1 MAQPSRNQFGA
12 LASHRILTRVFRSRF
27 ELRFQDDVWRW
38 NADRITADFDEFQ
51 RELIV
56 ENTRVGLAA
65 TRMRGRSGGRALVLD
80 KEGIRVAEAMSSIT
94 SGSGGRSSNDI
105 SRRIGSGNFEIRPEQ
120 RLQTVSFYIP
130 LSKRTLEFLGRRSDA
145 SSHAASAR
153 GKPAVVEENHV
164 LGC

>member
-56 ENTRVGLAA
+56 ENTRAGLAA
-65 TRMRGRSGGRALVLD
+65 TRMRGRRGGRALVLD
-80 KEGIRVAEAMSSIT
+80 KEGIRVAEAMLKDTMNQPFVGDVI
-94 SGSGGRSSNDI
+94 DHL
-105 SRRIGSGNFEIRPEQ
+105 RIGR
-120 RLQTVSFYIP
+120 TVF
-130 LSKRTLEFLGRRSDA
+130 
-145 SSHAASAR
+145 
-153 GKPAVVEENHV
+153 
-164 LGC
+164 

>member
-1 MAQPSRNQFGA
+1 LTHLETADGA
-12 LASHRILTRVFRSRF
+12 AFKKSIWSTCFASNPYAGFLFPDLN
-27 ELRFQDDVWRW
+27 LRFQDDVWRW

-56 ENTRVGLAA
+56 ENTRAGLAA
-65 TRMRGRSGGRALVLD
+65 TRMRGRRGGRALVLD

-120 RLQTVSFYIP
+120 RLQTVSFYVP
-130 LSKRTLEFLGRRSDA
+130 LSKRTHR
-145 SSHAASAR
+145 
-153 GKPAVVEENHV
+153 
-164 LGC
+164 